1 MMKVEFPSSVISDYT
16 LNLFSSLPEGCWL
29 VSPYS
34 VAWES
39 RPQVK
44 AEAGSRDSEKLFAG
58 IFMASWSQC
67 SVPQANVAQAAET
80 QEKQQKQVK
89 GR

>member
-16 LNLFSSLPEGCWL
+16 LNLFSSLPEGRWL

-44 AEAGSRDSEKLFAG
+44 AEAGSRDTEKLFAG
-58 IFMASWSQC
+58 IFMAS
-67 SVPQANVAQAAET
+67 
-80 QEKQQKQVK
+80 
-89 GR
+89 